1 VGIECTSWLVDQI
14 SPDEIHM
21 FKRDSMMMALKTE
34 FQAVEYVQTSAFGHA
49 LVLDGLLQST
59 ELDEHLY
66 HEALVHPAMFLH
78 PNPQRV
84 LIIGG
89 GEGATLREVLKHDT
103 VTAVTM
109 VDIDGELVDFCKQN
123 LASWHAGTF
132 DDPRLTLLHEDGRA
146 FLENSDDRYDVII
159 SDITDGLSDSPILA
173 LYTQEFYALCRDR
186 LTPDGVMSVQAFTL
200 TIQRWQEHALIA
212 RTIAAAF
219 PIARS
224 YTAFIPSF
232 LLTWGFVLATQTVD
246 PVTVTPQTIADRIAA
261 RQMDTKLRAYD
272 EITHGA
278 YFSLLRELRQNLA
291 QPGGLLADGQAF
303 SSLDAEAR
311 SD

>member
-21 FKRDSMMMALKTE
+21 FKRDRTMVALNTA

-66 HEALVHPAMFLH
+66 HEALVHPAMCLH
-78 PNPQRV
+78 PRPQRV

-109 VDIDGELVDFCKQN
+109 VDIDGELVDFCRQQMPT
-123 LASWHAGTF
+123 WHAGTF

-146 FLENSDDRYDVII
+146 FLEQTTDRYDVII
-159 SDITDGLSDSPILA
+159 TDITDGLSDSPILA
-173 LYTQEFYALCRDR
+173 LYTREFYALCRDR
-186 LTPDGVMSVQAFTL
+186 LTDEGVMSVQAFTL

-232 LLTWGFVLATQTVD
+232 LLTWGFVLATKTVD
-246 PVTVTPQTIADRIAA
+246 PVTVSPATIADRIAA
-261 RQMDTKLRAYD
+261 RQMATKLRAYD

-291 QPGGLLADGQAF
+291 QAGGLLEDGKAL
-303 SSLDAEAR
+303 SLDA
-311 SD
+311 

>member
-1 VGIECTSWLVDQI
+1 VGIESTSWLVDQI

-21 FKRDSMMMALKTE
+21 FKRDSTMTALKTD

-78 PNPQRV
+78 PCPQRV

-103 VTAVTM
+103 VTHVTM
-109 VDIDGELVDFCKQN
+109 VDIDGELVDFCKHN
-123 LASWHAGTF
+123 LHSWHAGTF
-132 DDPRLTLLHEDGRA
+132 DDPRLTLLHEDGRD
-146 FLENSDDRYDVII
+146 FLAQTSDRYDVII

-186 LTPDGVMSVQAFTL
+186 LTPDGVMAVQAFTL
-200 TIQRWQEHALIA
+200 TIHRWQEHALIA

-224 YTAFIPSF
+224 YTTFIPSF

-246 PVTVTPQTIADRIAA
+246 PLTVTPATIVDRIQA
-261 RQMDTKLRAYD
+261 RQLETKLRAYD
-272 EITHGA
+272 EITHSA

-291 QPGGLLADGQAF
+291 QGEGILADGQAF
-303 SSLDAEAR
+303 SLDV
-311 SD
+311 